1 MFPLSILTY
10 VKIIAAAVILSA
22 AWYSGYNF
30 ESTRFEAYRLE
41 QTRLVQEAEQ
51 KHQALADQI
60 RTEKDAQIQTINT
73 QLLAAVSELRER
85 PSRAQDAA
93 NGQGGT
99 GVSLSAEDSIFLE
112 REAARADILRT
123 ALSACYD
130 QYDAL
135 NK

>member
-22 AWYSGYNF
+22 AWYSGYHF

-93 NGQGGT
+93 NGQDRT
-99 GVSLSAEDSIFLE
+99 GLSLSAEDATFLE
-112 REAARADILRT
+112 WEAARADKLRT
-123 ALSACYD
+123 NLEACYS
-130 QYDAL
+130 QYDAVA
-135 NK
+135 K

>member
-93 NGQGGT
+93 NGQDRT
-99 GVSLSAEDSIFLE
+99 GLSLSAEDATFLE
-112 REAARADILRT
+112 WEAARADKLRT
-123 ALSACYD
+123 NLEACYS
-130 QYDAL
+130 QYDAVA
-135 NK
+135 K

>member
-22 AWYSGYNF
+22 AWYSGYHF

-93 NGQGGT
+93 NGQDGT
-99 GVSLSAEDSIFLE
+99 GRALSAEDAQFLVG
-112 REAARADILRT
+112 EAARADLLRT
-123 ALSACYD
+123 NLAACYQ
-130 QYDAL
+130 QYHSL
-135 NK
+135 SK

>member
-22 AWYSGYNF
+22 AWYSGYHF

-93 NGQGGT
+93 NGQDGT
-99 GVSLSAEDSIFLE
+99 GRALSAEDAQFLVG
-112 REAARADILRT
+112 EAARADLLRT
-123 ALSACYD
+123 NLAACYQ
-130 QYDAL
+130 QYDSL
-135 NK
+135 SK